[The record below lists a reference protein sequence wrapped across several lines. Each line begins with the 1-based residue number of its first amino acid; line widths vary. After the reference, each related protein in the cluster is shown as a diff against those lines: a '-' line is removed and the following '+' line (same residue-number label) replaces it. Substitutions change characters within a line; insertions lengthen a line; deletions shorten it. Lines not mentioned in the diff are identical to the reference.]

1 MIMASIIAVLNKRK
15 NELFSLV
22 FGVLIGYI
30 LMLTSMQ
37 IPQLFGNEIKIPMEP
52 FPEPAW

>member
-1 MIMASIIAVLNKRK
+1 MASLIAVLNKRK

-30 LMLTSMQ
+30 LTVTSNQ
-37 IPQLFGNEIKIPMEP
+37 IPQLFGDEIKIPLEP

>member
-1 MIMASIIAVLNKRK
+1 MIMASLIAVLNKRK

-30 LMLTSMQ
+30 LTVTSNQ
-37 IPQLFGNEIKIPMEP
+37 IPQLFGDEIKIPLEP